1 MLAWPH
7 SGFHV
12 HDAVRVAAEDR
23 DFAVRPAQIRQF
35 CEMCGCQGAKLA
47 HPYLRTLISSI
58 STMSAS
64 STKST
69 RRAASCRVQ
78 VVYVIVS
85 QQVTPL
91 GPYFGRTS
99 TSSISTI
106 RNFKSTIQHFKSVI
120 RHFKSTIRGRES
132 AISPFYEP
140 VQSVDST
147 LRPGGS
153 SRVSTIYRRVG
164 SRYRRFETSNRRF
177 EASNRRFEVCH
188 SGM

>member
-106 RNFKSTIQHFKSVI
+106 RNFKSTIQHFKSAIQHFESVI
-120 RHFKSTIRGRES
+120 QHFKSVIRRFKS
-132 AISPFYEP
+132 SISPFYHP

-153 SRVSTIYRRVG
+153 SISTIYRRVG
-164 SRYRRFETSNRRF
+164 SRYRRFE
-177 EASNRRFEVCH
+177 VCH
-188 SGM
+188 SGIRV